1 MSLAVAGLCQREK
14 KERRKEEG
22 KRNHNK
28 EKTEQ
33 EAEIKREEG
42 KNVTHTGRLKI
53 DHISSV

>member
-1 MSLAVAGLCQREK
+1 MAGLCQREK

-28 EKTEQ
+28 EKTER

-42 KNVTHTGRLKI
+42 KNVTHTGRLKT